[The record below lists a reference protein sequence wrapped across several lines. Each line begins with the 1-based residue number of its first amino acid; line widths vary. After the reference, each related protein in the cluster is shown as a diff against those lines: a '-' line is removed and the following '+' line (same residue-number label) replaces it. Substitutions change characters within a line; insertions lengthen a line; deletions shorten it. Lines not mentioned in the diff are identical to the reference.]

1 MNKLQDALDRY
12 DWLSAANDVVFPS
25 DVIVEVLRRVAN
37 PDYEGW
43 ICFDSMGYP
52 QRPDFHPYAGP
63 DEDPHNDKC
72 GRGIVIALG
81 ITE

>member
-1 MNKLQDALDRY
+1 MDMTKLQDALDNPSQDSFEFLRQEK
-12 DWLSAANDVVFPS
+12 LIREAA
-25 DVIVEVLRRVAN
+25 RRVAN